1 MRKTVMLTTM
11 LLAAPAMAEIDGH
24 GPDAWRVT
32 GVTPDDVLNMRMGP
46 GTNYPVIDRL
56 APDARGLT
64 QVTCVPLMIQPYAG
78 RLTDAER
85 AALPQRWCLM
95 RSADLMKSGWVAQRF
110 LSEDGLQDASAPAPA
125 ADAGAGADPVGTM
138 AARFMEGYR
147 PADVAS
153 VLEDIE
159 AGLKPRDSAFLPYGD
174 LNPPTLAVLALEAGE
189 GTRDRV
195 RYRIRWGVG
204 PFPNEPKAAPLP
216 VSFVQVDRFSL
227 GSRIR
232 DEMAAAHG
240 ADIVGTEADFDVG
253 PHMSWRMVSSPVMGV
268 RASVHDFGQL
278 MLSDAEA
285 AGMTCLGA
293 PCLGPAMQLDDAAN
307 WSEMEEFRPDLDT
320 RYDAV
325 RHDILSPAV
334 VIDLLAGDIDSSEMM
349 LEGEGKPMDA
359 SPPGAFFEAVIEVN
373 LAMDSAIDGA
383 ARLGGL
389 LDDSIA
395 AEWQRVTA
403 LPSGAMMPTVY
414 RAASQECHRGSHF
427 APAGGLCP

>member
-1 MRKTVMLTTM
+1 MMRKTVMLTAM

-32 GVTPDDVLNMRMGP
+32 GVAPDDVLNMRMGP
-46 GTNYPVIDRL
+46 GTDYKVIDRL

-110 LSEDGLQDASAPAPA
+110 LSEDGLQDASGPA
-125 ADAGAGADPVGTM
+125 ADPDAGGDPVGAM
-138 AARFMEGYR
+138 AARFMQGYR
-147 PADVAS
+147 PADVAR
-153 VLEDIE
+153 LLDDIE
-159 AGLKPRDSAFLPYGD
+159 TVLKPRDSAFLPYGD
-174 LNPPTLAVLALEAGE
+174 LSPPTLAVLALEAGE
-189 GTRDRV
+189 GPRSRV
-195 RYRIRWGVG
+195 RYRIRWGIG
-204 PFPNEPKAAPLP
+204 LFPNAPKAVPLS

-253 PHMSWRMVSSPVMGV
+253 PHVSWRMVSSPVMGI
-268 RASVHDFGQL
+268 RASVHEFGQL
-278 MLSDAEA
+278 VLSDAEA

-293 PCLGPAMQLDDAAN
+293 PCLGLAMQLDDAAN
-307 WSEMEEFRPDLDT
+307 WSGMEEFRPDLDT
-320 RYDAV
+320 RYEAV
-325 RHDILSPAV
+325 RHDILSPAA

-349 LEGEGKPMDA
+349 LESEGKPMDA

-403 LPSGAMMPTVY
+403 LPSDAMTPKVY
-414 RAASQECHRGSHF
+414 RAASQECHRGSRF